1 MDSIQTLILSIL
13 LLYFVKIKKKK
24 KKHFHLLY
32 PMFRSVWVIMQI
44 S

>member
-13 LLYFVKIKKKK
+13 LLYVNKIKKK